1 MARAGEVVVILGH
14 VGHDAEAV
22 GDTHGDHVI
31 GVQESR
37 DPQLLL
43 GHFKGLGW
51 GQVPGEVGAEAATA
65 GRGRGGRFSGS
76 PVAEAQLLSGGW
88 GDQGRGDYGLPSALA
103 PHNNPEKGEAW
114 CSGNK

>member
-43 GHFKGLGW
+43 RHFEGLGW
-51 GQVPGEVGAEAATA
+51 GETT
-65 GRGRGGRFSGS
+65 GRGRNGHSKRRRR
-76 PVAEAQLLSGGW
+76 
-88 GDQGRGDYGLPSALA
+88 QG
-103 PHNNPEKGEAW
+103 
-114 CSGNK
+114 

>member
-51 GQVPGEVGAEAATA
+51 GQVQGCGQKQPQQEEEEEAGLAGAPWLRLSFSQGDGGTRAEA
-65 GRGRGGRFSGS
+65 
-76 PVAEAQLLSGGW
+76 PLSF
-88 GDQGRGDYGLPSALA
+88 GLTQ
-103 PHNNPEKGEAW
+103 
-114 CSGNK
+114 